1 MEMRRAV
8 RGGGLAVGID
18 LGTTFSAVAKVN
30 AFGKPELIPNR
41 EGEKLT
47 PSVVY
52 FAGESPVVGTMAKR
66 SVQASPLDVV
76 EFVKRSM
83 GDPSWRFET
92 AAGTQYRPEEIS
104 ALILKR
110 LKVDAERVLGAEV
123 TDAVIT
129 VPAYFDD
136 APRRA
141 TIDAGTIAGLNVRRI
156 LNEPTAAALA
166 YGLDGSVS
174 GNVVVYDLGGGT
186 FDVTVLTITGG
197 DFRVLAT
204 HGDRNLGGFDFDN
217 ELMRLLNT
225 RFIAAGGPDL
235 LDDPA
240 WEASLREKAEL
251 AKRTLSSAPSTQVVL
266 SAGTVTTTLPVTRAE
281 FEDLCSALV
290 SRTRD
295 SVEQVVE
302 EAGLTWRQVDRVLL
316 AGGSTRMPMVRQMLE
331 KVANRPPD
339 WSQNP
344 DDLIAQGAAIQ
355 AHLLDQESNPAT
367 GLRATAPLPKI
378 RDVTSHGLGELI
390 RRGHSEEL
398 RNRVIIPRNS
408 PLPASGSHTA
418 GTLRDQQESIRTR
431 ITQGDSAE
439 PADVRVIADRRF
451 PITPRPRDSPFVLTL
466 RYDVDQV
473 IYAVVTDKTTG
484 SDIGVFEIR
493 GDDSIEIRVRD
504 KLSEKMRAIDP

>member
-1 MEMRRAV
+1 MRRAV

-30 AFGKPELIPNR
+30 EFGKPELIPNR
-41 EGEKLT
+41 EGEEAHSVGGVLRRRVAGRWNDGEAFGAGVAAGCGGVRQAFDGR
-47 PSVVY
+47 SVV
-52 FAGESPVVGTMAKR
+52 AVRDRGWHE
-66 SVQASPLDVV
+66 
-76 EFVKRSM
+76 
-83 GDPSWRFET
+83 
-92 AAGTQYRPEEIS
+92 YRPEEIS

-129 VPAYFDD
+129 VPAIFDD

-141 TIDAGTIAGLNVRRI
+141 THRRGHDRRPERATDPERAHRGGPGVRPGR
-156 LNEPTAAALA
+156 L
-166 YGLDGSVS
+166 GVR
-174 GNVVVYDLGGGT
+174 NVVVYDLGGGT
-186 FDVTVLTITGG
+186 FDVTVLTIAGG

-225 RFIAAGGPDL
+225 RFLAAGGPDL

-240 WEASLREKAEL
+240 WESALREKAEL

-266 SAGTVTTTLPVTRAE
+266 SAEAFSTTLPVTRPE

-316 AGGSTRMPMVRQMLE
+316 AGGSTRMPMIRHMLE
-331 KVANRPPD
+331 KTAGHPPD

-344 DDLIAQGAAIQ
+344 DELISQGAAIQ
-355 AHLLDQESNPAT
+355 AHLLEQEDSST
-367 GLRATAPLPKI
+367 GADHRTAAPLPKV
-378 RDVTSHGLGELI
+378 RDVTSHGLGQLLVYGSNEI
-390 RRGHSEEL
+390 E
-398 RNRVIIPRNS
+398 RNTVIIPRNT
-408 PLPASGSHTA
+408 PIPADGISDSE
-418 GTLRDQQESIRTR
+418 TLRDYQENLTVQIS
-431 ITQGDSAE
+431 QGDSRD
-439 PADVRVIADRRF
+439 PAHVRIIADRRF
-451 PITPRPRDSPFVLTL
+451 PITPRPRDSPMRLTL
-466 RYDVDQV
+466 RYDIDQV
-473 IYAVVTDKTTG
+473 IYAVVTDLTSG
-484 SDIGVFEIR
+484 VDIGTFEIR
-493 GDDSIEIRVRD
+493 ADDAMEIRVRSELSD
-504 KLSEKMRAIDP
+504 KIRRIDV

>member
-30 AFGKPELIPNR
+30 EFGKPELIPNR

-92 AAGTQYRPEEIS
+92 EAGTQYRPEEIS

-186 FDVTVLTITGG
+186 FDVTVLTIAGG

-225 RFIAAGGPDL
+225 RFLAAGGPDL

-240 WEASLREKAEL
+240 WESALREKAEL

-266 SAGTVTTTLPVTRAE
+266 SAGAFSTTLPVTRPE

-316 AGGSTRMPMVRQMLE
+316 AGGSTRMPMIRHMLE
-331 KVANRPPD
+331 KTAGHPPD

-344 DDLIAQGAAIQ
+344 DELISQGAAIQ
-355 AHLLDQESNPAT
+355 AHLLEQEDSSTSAIRT
-367 GLRATAPLPKI
+367 AAPLPKV
-378 RDVTSHGLGELI
+378 RDVTSHGLGQLLVYGSNEI
-390 RRGHSEEL
+390 E
-398 RNRVIIPRNS
+398 RNTVIIPRNT
-408 PLPASGSHTA
+408 PIPADGISDSE
-418 GTLRDQQESIRTR
+418 TLRDYQENLTVQIS
-431 ITQGDSAE
+431 QGDSRD
-439 PADVRVIADRRF
+439 PADVRIIADRRF
-451 PITPRPRDSPFVLTL
+451 PITPRPRDSPMRLTL
-466 RYDVDQV
+466 RYDIDQV
-473 IYAVVTDKTTG
+473 IYAVVTDLTSG
-484 SDIGVFEIR
+484 VDIGTFEIR
-493 GDDSIEIRVRD
+493 ADDAMEIRVRSELSD
-504 KLSEKMRAIDP
+504 KIRRIDV